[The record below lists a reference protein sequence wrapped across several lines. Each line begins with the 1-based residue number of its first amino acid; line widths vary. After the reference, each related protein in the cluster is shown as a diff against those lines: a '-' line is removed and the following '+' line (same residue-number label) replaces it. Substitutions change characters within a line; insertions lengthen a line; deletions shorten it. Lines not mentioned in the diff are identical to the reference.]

1 MALAALVMS
10 SHALHDGFEVLRWE
24 DGGIEPVAAG
34 LLWSQGVL
42 TEVVVFV
49 LVGPRL
55 HWPPVRE

>member
-1 MALAALVMS
+1 MS